1 MKVLLLGEFSSLHR
15 YLKEG
20 LQELGGIDVKLFAN
34 GDSWKKIGGADGSLF
49 NYYGGIPGRIKT
61 YGEALR
67 NARSLE
73 GYDVVQLINPQIYP
87 HIVNDRI
94 TKMLASSNKCFS
106 LVAAG
111 DDLALVTAYREGKLD
126 YYMMDYDK
134 TPLELYDCESFK
146 GRKKIAVEKKI
157 VSRADVIIPS
167 LYEYTLGYEGNDRLS
182 GVIPF
187 PINTDSIS
195 YSDNTVGDKV
205 VFFHGL
211 NKELAKGTP
220 FIRAAL
226 ERLQEKYPHDV
237 EVIIDGKMPFDKYV
251 EVMNRA
257 NVVVDQCCSHGY
269 GINACIAMAQGKV
282 VMAGSR
288 EHTLSAFGIES
299 SPILHVE
306 PSVDQIFAQLEYIL
320 ENRRNIA
327 QWGIDS
333 RRYVE
338 DMHHY
343 VKVAARYVDA
353 WKATGKI

>member
-67 NARSLE
+67 NARSFE

-134 TPLELYDCESFK
+134 TPLALYDCKSFK

-157 VSRADVIIPS
+157 VSRADVVIPS

-182 GVIPF
+182 EVIPF

-306 PSVDQIFAQLEYIL
+306 PSVDQIFSQLEYIL

-327 QWGIDS
+327 QWGVDS

>member
-67 NARSLE
+67 NARSFE

-94 TKMLASSNKCFS
+94 TKRLASSNKCFS

-111 DDLALVTAYREGKLD
+111 DDLALVTAYKEGKLD

-134 TPLELYDCESFK
+134 TPLALYDCESFK

-157 VSRADVIIPS
+157 VSRADVVIPS

-195 YSDNTVGDKV
+195 YSDNTVGQKV

-251 EVMNRA
+251 EVMSRA

-320 ENRRNIA
+320 ENRKNIA
-327 QWGIDS
+327 QWGYDS

>member
-73 GYDVVQLINPQIYP
+73 GYDVVQIMYPQVYP
-87 HIVNDRI
+87 HAVNRRI
-94 TKMLASSNKCFS
+94 CKMLAESNKCFS

-134 TPLELYDCESFK
+134 TPLALYDCESFK

-195 YSDNTVGDKV
+195 YSDNKVGEKV

-306 PSVDQIFAQLEYIL
+306 PSVDQIFSQLEYIL
-320 ENRRNIA
+320 ENRKNIA

>member
-67 NARSLE
+67 NARSFE

-195 YSDNTVGDKV
+195 YSDNKVGDKV

-306 PSVDQIFAQLEYIL
+306 PSVDQIFSQLEYIL

-338 DMHHY
+338 EMHHY

>member
-67 NARSLE
+67 NARSFE

-157 VSRADVIIPS
+157 VSRADVVIPS

-182 GVIPF
+182 EVIPF

-306 PSVDQIFAQLEYIL
+306 PSVDQIFSQLEYIL
-320 ENRRNIA
+320 ENKKNIA

>member
-20 LQELGGIDVKLFAN
+20 LQELGGSDVKLFAN

-67 NARSLE
+67 NARSFE

-157 VSRADVIIPS
+157 VSRADVVIPS

-306 PSVDQIFAQLEYIL
+306 PSVDQIFSQLEYIL

-327 QWGIDS
+327 QWGVDS

>member
-67 NARSLE
+67 NARSFE

-126 YYMMDYDK
+126 YYMMDHDK
-134 TPLELYDCESFK
+134 TPLELYDCKSFK

-157 VSRADVIIPS
+157 VSRADVVIPS

-195 YSDNTVGDKV
+195 YSDNKVGEKV

-306 PSVDQIFAQLEYIL
+306 PSVDQIFSQLEYIL
-320 ENRRNIA
+320 ENKKNIA

>member
-15 YLKEG
+15 YLKDG
-20 LQELGGIDVKLFAN
+20 LQELGDIEVKLFAN

-61 YGEALR
+61 YNEALK
-67 NARSLE
+67 NARAFE
-73 GYDVVQLINPQIYP
+73 GYDVVQLMNPQIYP
-87 HIVNDRI
+87 HIVSDRI
-94 TKMLASSNKCFS
+94 TKMLADSNKCFS

-126 YYMMDYDK
+126 YYMLDYEK
-134 TPLELYDCESFK
+134 APLALYDPESFK
-146 GRKKIAVEKKI
+146 GRKKIALEKKI
-157 VSRADVIIPS
+157 VSRSDVVIPS
-167 LYEYTLGYEGNDRLS
+167 LYEYTLGYEGNERLS

-187 PINTDSIS
+187 PINTDNIKFGE
-195 YSDNTVGDKV
+195 NTVKDKL

-220 FIRAAL
+220 FIREAL
-226 ERLQEKYPHDV
+226 LRLQDKYPNDV
-237 EVIIDGKMPFDKYV
+237 EVIIDGHMPFDKYV

-288 EHTLSAFGIES
+288 DHTLAAFGIES
-299 SPILHVE
+299 SPIIHVE
-306 PSVDQIFAQLEYIL
+306 PSVDQIYGQLEYIL
-320 ENRRNIA
+320 ENRNNVT
-327 QWGIDS
+327 QWGYDS

-343 VKVAARYVDA
+343 VKVAARYVEA

>member
-34 GDSWKKIGGADGSLF
+34 GDYWKKIGGADGPIF
-49 NYYGGIPGRIKT
+49 DTYGGALGRVKT
-61 YGEALR
+61 CVDAQKR
-67 NARSLE
+67 ADPFKDH
-73 GYDVVQLINPQIYP
+73 DVVQLVSPQLYP
-87 HIVNDRI
+87 HVINKRI
-94 TKMLASSNKCFS
+94 CKKLAEENKCFS

-111 DDLALVTAYREGKLD
+111 DDLALVTAYKQGKLD
-126 YYMMDYDK
+126 YYLLDHYK
-134 TPLELYDCESFK
+134 VPLEFYDEASVR
-146 GRKKIAVEKKI
+146 GRAKMKSEKKI
-157 VSRADVIIPS
+157 VSLADVIIPS
-167 LYEYTLGYEGNDRLS
+167 LYEYSLGYEGNDKLS

-187 PINTDSIS
+187 PINTDGIS
-195 YSDNTVGDKV
+195 YSDNTVGQKV

-226 ERLQEKYPHDV
+226 ERLQEKYPDDV

-251 EVMNRA
+251 EVMSRA

-299 SPILHVE
+299 SPIIHVE

-320 ENRRNIA
+320 ENRKNIA
-327 QWGIDS
+327 QWGYDS

-353 WKATGKI
+353 WKATGEI